1 MNSPGDIAAARNAD
15 NGMRIRGSML
25 LATRTV
31 CLSASDI
38 ETGIDAMTTGRKE
51 SPLLYAERGN
61 NTSLDGTIGQVQA
74 GAPILITTLP
84 AESGEGYEK

>member
-15 NGMRIRGSML
+15 NGMRIRGSVL
-25 LATRTV
+25 LATRPA

-61 NTSLDGTIGQVQA
+61 NISLDRKIGQGQA
-74 GAPILITTLP
+74 DAPILINK
-84 AESGEGYEK
+84 E